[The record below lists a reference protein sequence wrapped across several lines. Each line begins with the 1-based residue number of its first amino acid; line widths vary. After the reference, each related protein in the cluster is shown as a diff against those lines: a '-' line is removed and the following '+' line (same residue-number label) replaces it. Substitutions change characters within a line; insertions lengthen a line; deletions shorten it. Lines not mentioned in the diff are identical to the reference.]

1 MVMTR
6 NFPVV
11 QGAVLL
17 TAVLYVFTVMISDL
31 AAASLDP
38 RVEKPLSSTR

>member
-1 MVMTR
+1 MTR

-17 TAVLYVFTVMISDL
+17 TAVLYVLIVLVSDL
-31 AAASLDP
+31 VAASLDP
-38 RVEKPLSSTR
+38 RVRKSL